1 MQGSGTTAS
10 WQKWQWRSGKI
21 ALDLLYCPYILAGQ
35 RREFE
40 MTVSFKKAGKEY
52 RGEVVAK
59 GFFKVDAPEAYE
71 VSVTALPH
79 VRFIVPVIECKAI

>member
-1 MQGSGTTAS
+1 
-10 WQKWQWRSGKI
+10 
-21 ALDLLYCPYILAGQ
+21 
-35 RREFE
+35 